1 MSDDCPNR
9 CPTPN
14 GIGTICRKTFDLLPA
29 GPCPKNCEHRPA
41 RTA

>member
-1 MSDDCPNR
+1 MNCPNR

-29 GPCPKNCEHRPA
+29 GPQPGEQGFA
-41 RTA
+41 S